1 MKLSLILFITGFLSI
16 IANAQEDSIRNNYI
30 LYSNTG
36 HGVSFAYPSAWDSS
50 WVMKNRK
57 MYRLDFGALIYPAF
71 KNNKTGGMFT
81 LKYTRYKASSIDLG
95 LVVTE
100 NALALKSVYPEA
112 TIIDSGKTVADN
124 GLHYAFLLS
133 SMKQSGIRRTSYTA
147 FFNRG
152 NMLVTLSL
160 FCPSDGFE
168 ILKPYYAEILNHF
181 TLKEPE
187 ILISNPAVK

>member
-1 MKLSLILFITGFLSI
+1 MKLLLILIINGVLSI
-16 IANAQEDSIRNNYI
+16 SAYSQQDSIRNNFIVYNNPI
-30 LYSNTG
+30 
-36 HGVSFAYPSAWDSS
+36 HGVSFTYPAAWDSS

-57 MYRLDFGALIYPAF
+57 MYRLDFG
-71 KNNKTGGMFT
+71 GMFT
-81 LKYTRYKASSIDLG
+81 LKYTRYKASTIDLG

-147 FFNRG
+147 FFTRG
-152 NMLVTLSL
+152 SMLVTLSL

-168 ILKPYYAEILNHF
+168 ILKPDYAEILNHF
-181 TLKEPE
+181 ILKEPE
-187 ILISNPAVK
+187 MLISNPAKK

>member
-1 MKLSLILFITGFLSI
+1 MKLLLILIINGVFSIT
-16 IANAQEDSIRNNYI
+16 AYTQQDSIRNNFIVYNNPI
-30 LYSNTG
+30 
-36 HGVSFAYPSAWDSS
+36 HGVSFTYPAAWDSS

-57 MYRLDFGALIYPAF
+57 MYRLDFGALIYPGF

-81 LKYTRYKASSIDLG
+81 LKYTRYKASTIDLG

-147 FFNRG
+147 FFTRG
-152 NMLVTLSL
+152 SMLVTLSL

-168 ILKPYYAEILNHF
+168 ILKPDYAEILNHF
-181 TLKEPE
+181 ILKEPE
-187 ILISNPAVK
+187 MLISNPAKK